1 MELGQVLSVH
11 RGTVGAGG
19 LWWYYVG
26 IGVFVTVSAAASLE
40 ILMALA
46 LLGLTGLIALLPLS
60 RWRQTLTIHEG
71 GLVWRGLLRE
81 RVVPREQILG
91 ARADWHSG
99 EMSSWSE
106 LVVTL
111 PHSELLRLRGV
122 ADVEEAAR
130 TLARFVAL
138 PAGASGAAS
147 AAASAPI
154 YGRRG

>member
-1 MELGQVLSVH
+1 VELGQVLSVH

-26 IGVFVTVSAAASLE
+26 IGVFVTGGSVAARE
-40 ILMALA
+40 ILTAIV

-60 RWRQTLTIHEG
+60 RWRQTLTIHER

-81 RVVPREQILG
+81 RVVPGEQILG
-91 ARADWHSG
+91 AKVDWHSG

-106 LVVTL
+106 LVVIL
-111 PHSELLRLRGV
+111 PHSRQLRLRGV
-122 ADVEEAAR
+122 ADVEGAAA

-138 PAGASGAAS
+138 PVAPPDAPSVS
-147 AAASAPI
+147 EAPI
-154 YGRRG
+154 YGRRA